1 MPTMP
6 KFSAHSSQ
14 VDLFDLKLE
23 SALHAAGVDEA
34 GRGPLAGDVYA
45 AAVILN
51 ADFSIAGLADS
62 KTLSEKKRISLAEQ
76 IKVHALCWSVAV
88 ATVEEIDRLNI
99 LQATLL
105 AMKRAVE
112 GLSIQPELA
121 WVDGNQSPRL
131 SCRVQTIVKGD
142 ARVPAISAASILA
155 KTARDE
161 DLQRLHLLYPHYA
174 FDQHKGYGT
183 ALHLA
188 RLKQHGPSPV
198 HRRSFA
204 PVRACLESK

>member
-1 MPTMP
+1 MQKP
-6 KFSAHSSQ
+6 SAHPSQ
-14 VDLFDLKLE
+14 VILFDL
-23 SALHAAGVDEA
+23 SIDDALHAAGVDEA
-34 GRGPLAGDVYA
+34 GRGPLAGDVFA
-45 AAVILN
+45 AAVILD
-51 ADFSIAGLADS
+51 ADHSIEGLADS

-76 IKVHALCWSVAV
+76 IKQHALCWSVAT

-121 WVDGNQSPRL
+121 WVDGNQSPHL
-131 SCRVQTIVKGD
+131 MCRVQTIVKGD
-142 ARVPAISAASILA
+142 ALVPAISAASILA
-155 KTARDE
+155 KTARDD
-161 DLQRLHLLYPHYA
+161 DLKRLHLLYPQYA

-188 RLKQHGPSPV
+188 RLKQYGPSPV

-204 PVRACLESK
+204 PVRACLEKL